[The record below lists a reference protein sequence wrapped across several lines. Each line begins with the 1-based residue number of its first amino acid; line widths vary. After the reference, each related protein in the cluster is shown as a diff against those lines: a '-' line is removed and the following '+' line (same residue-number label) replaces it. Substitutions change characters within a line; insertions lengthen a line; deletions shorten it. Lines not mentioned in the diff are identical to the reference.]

1 MTRKLK
7 TKLTREEVTEL
18 LKLYNVLDHL
28 TDQAGELFDVDLS
41 TLRDVQH
48 LNYRM
53 KKIFNFAP
61 QADEEGDRPVH
72 WKQYVLPDDDR
83 AWFYTPKVDE

>member
-1 MTRKLK
+1 MKRKLK

-28 TDQAGELFDVDLS
+28 TTEAGEVFDVDLS

-48 LNYRM
+48 WNYRM
-53 KKIFNFAP
+53 KEIFKFAP
-61 QADEEGDRPVH
+61 QADEEGDRPVQ
-72 WKQYVLPDDDR
+72 WKQYVLPYDDR
-83 AWFYTPKVDE
+83 AWFYTPKDDQ